1 MCNVAVIEFFIENVE
16 RKEFE
21 NKRVLEVGSK
31 YVNGS
36 VRPLIEHFCSPKEYV
51 GVDVEPGKYVDLIL
65 PAEKLVE
72 YFGPESFDIVI
83 ATELLEHV
91 QNWRLAVS
99 NLKDVLKH
107 GGYIYITT
115 RSRGFPFHAYP
126 YDFWRYEIEDMRK
139 IFGDFDIIRLTKDH
153 EAPGVCLKAK
163 KPENYVPTDLSD
175 IALYSIILGRRTK
188 NVPNLKDMPLAR
200 RLILRLLGSKA
211 RWLLPR
217 ALLHFL
223 ERGCS

>member
-36 VRPLIEHFCSPKEYV
+36 VRPLIERFCSPKEYV

-83 ATELLEHV
+83 TTELLEHV
-91 QNWRLAVS
+91 QNWRLVVS

-107 GGYIYITT
+107 GGYIYNNSIP
-115 RSRGFPFHAYP
+115 RFSFS
-126 YDFWRYEIEDMRK
+126 
-139 IFGDFDIIRLTKDH
+139 
-153 EAPGVCLKAK
+153 CL
-163 KPENYVPTDLSD
+163 S
-175 IALYSIILGRRTK
+175 
-188 NVPNLKDMPLAR
+188 
-200 RLILRLLGSKA
+200 LRLL
-211 RWLLPR
+211 
-217 ALLHFL
+217 
-223 ERGCS
+223 EV